1 MKVCV
6 LQPDYTG
13 SQVDY
18 RHYDPPRDLSAL
30 LPDARIDHVFLKRPP
45 PIANCVKQPA
55 SNTTFS
61 SICVK
66 ATSIGTFP
74 RST

>member
-6 LQPDYTG
+6 LQPDYSTSG
-13 SQVDY
+13 VDY

-30 LPDARIDHVFLKRPP
+30 LPGHTVDHVALRRSPLRDMTFLLTS
-45 PIANCVKQPA
+45 VKGI
-55 SNTTFS
+55 ST
-61 SICVK
+61 
-66 ATSIGTFP
+66 GTHR